1 MRNREEEQPQ
11 RTHVLRVYGA
21 PEQLQRESLA
31 SYLSRRDW
39 ITPTQL
45 QCVQYGHALNAT
57 NPPKGFTQ
65 QHDPIQIIPVPQLV
79 HWLGIKSLCQCL
91 RPQPSED
98 GSDCAAETITI
109 SQRGNP
115 TDLHNTFRML
125 IMSQSC
131 SSSNFLPPG
140 FYCVVIWKFLVQ
152 SD

>member
-1 MRNREEEQPQ
+1 MEPQ
-11 RTHVLRVYGA
+11 NSFRGRAQQATSQGGTGSHQHNCSV
-21 PEQLQRESLA
+21 
-31 SYLSRRDW
+31 
-39 ITPTQL
+39 L

-131 SSSNFLPPG
+131 SSSNFLPLG